1 MSKALPRTVR
11 VTRVI
16 DGDTVEVRVGGGLF
30 RRARM
35 ERIRLYGIDAPES
48 KQRGGP
54 RSTRHLRRLI
64 GSGKGVQ
71 LIARDTDQYGRTVGL
86 IYPRRSGPEESYNFR
101 MVQAGHAHCYM
112 LSAADQAAYQQAQQD
127 AQEHRRG
134 LWKQRDPTPPWEW
147 RQADRARSGIG
158 ATLLRLLR
166 YILWLLLLTGIG
178 AAIIYAYPR
187 LSG

>member
-54 RSTRHLRRLI
+54 QSTRQLRRLI

-71 LIARDTDQYGRTVGL
+71 LIAKDTDQYGRTVGL
-86 IYPRRSGPEESYNFR
+86 IYPHRSGPEESYNFR

-112 LSAADQAAYQQAQQD
+112 LSAADRAAYQQAQND
-127 AQEHRRG
+127 AQEHRQG
-134 LWKQRDPTPPWEW
+134 LWKQKDPTPPWEW
-147 RQADRARSGIG
+147 RQADRARSGPV
-158 ATLLRLLR
+158 AALFRLLR
-166 YILWLLLLTGIG
+166 YLFWIILITGI
-178 AAIIYAYPR
+178 AAAALYLYPR
-187 LSG
+187 FSG